1 MNAIT
6 EQLQQ
11 AKGWQDRYKVLLTAG
26 KKTCTLGIRHEENRV
41 HGCQA
46 KTWLQH
52 QACDNKHSFIIDS
65 ESALIKGIGEVLSEI
80 ANQQHAEAILAIH
93 WDEQLQDLG
102 ILNQLSP
109 SRSNGVNALIK
120 AILTKLDENH

>member
-1 MNAIT
+1 MTTIT
-6 EQLQQ
+6 EKLKT
-11 AKGWQDRYKVLLTAG
+11 AKGWQERYKTLLIAG
-26 KKTCTLGIRHEENRV
+26 KEPCTLNIRHEENRV

-52 QACDNKHSFIIDS
+52 QAFDNKHSFIIDS

-80 ANQQHAEAILAIH
+80 ANQQSIEAILAITWPEH
-93 WDEQLQDLG
+93 LQGLG

-120 AILTKLDENH
+120 AMLAKLDASH